1 MSDELRRIP
10 QAAERS
16 RRGELSLDAFVRSGI
31 VAQRRER
38 ADGAPDPAACLRVA
52 KVASAG
58 PLASLG
64 VRTGDLLVS
73 IDGKGAGGFDAE
85 MLSLSAATHAYRIH
99 LIASRETLHLETALP
114 LGARFV
120 PTPEAIEAS
129 YSFPEDP
136 DRLATL
142 WEAGEWARLER
153 LAAKE
158 LKKRSGGVVKTV
170 VKVAGGDARR
180 TPALVLLG
188 AALWEQGRH
197 EEGLALVDEYEA
209 DYEEYFTTNFYA
221 IVRHV
226 RGQESIRKGDQGQG
240 LDLLKE
246 AFDYNDESERI
257 AATIEKYTGQR
268 PQVERSSLGE
278 RFPVDYRLPLLGA
291 LGEASLARSLAM
303 MGAGRLF
310 VVCALGSYR
319 ANGPYSEFMRR
330 YARFAATIGERLHEL
345 HVVTSTDH
353 EREIGDWWLNGE
365 KEARKARVQFSV
377 LYDEEDQLLEELRF
391 QKSPWEYVLAKDG
404 TVVLE
409 GHLDEVGLWEALAV
423 AASRAPQGVELPS
436 APRLPA
442 ASAADLPAGAAKPM
456 SLLGCAAIVVLTL
469 AGTVGGWF
477 LWRWWGA
484 IGGTVAG
491 ALLGLFLVGLT
502 IPSGP
507 DEKR

>member
-10 QAAERS
+10 QTAERS

-31 VAQRRER
+31 VAQRRE
-38 ADGAPDPAACLRVA
+38 AAGAPPDPAACLRVA

-73 IDGKGAGGFDAE
+73 IDGKGAGGSDAE
-85 MLSLSAATHAYRIH
+85 MKDLSAATHAYRFH
-99 LIASRETLHLETALP
+99 LVAGRETLHLETALP
-114 LGARFV
+114 LGAQFV

-129 YSFPEDP
+129 YSFPEDS
-136 DRLATL
+136 DRLAAL

-153 LAAKE
+153 LASTE
-158 LKKRSGGVVKTV
+158 LKKRSGGVVRTV

-197 EEGLALVDEYEA
+197 EEGLALVEEYVSA
-209 DYEEYFTTNFYA
+209 YETYFTTNYYA
-221 IVRHV
+221 IARHV
-226 RGQESIRKGDQGQG
+226 RGQESIRRGDQRQG

-268 PQVERSSLGE
+268 PEAERTSLGE
-278 RFPVDYRLPLLGA
+278 RFPVAYRLPLVAGM
-291 LGEASLARSLAM
+291 GEVSLERSLGM
-303 MGAGRLF
+303 MGPGRLL

-319 ANGPYSEFMRR
+319 ANGPYSDFMRR
-330 YARFAATIGERLHEL
+330 YARFAATVGESLHEL

-353 EREIGDWWLNGE
+353 EKEIADWWLGGE
-365 KEARKARVQFSV
+365 KEARKASVRFSV
-377 LYDEEDQLLEELRF
+377 LYDEEDSLVEQLLF

-404 TVVLE
+404 TVVYE
-409 GHLDEVGLWEALAV
+409 GHLDEVGLWEALA
-423 AASRAPQGVELPS
+423 AAAPQGTALPA

-442 ASAADLPAGAAKPM
+442 ASASDLPAGEGKPM
-456 SLLGCAAIVVLTL
+456 GLFGCAAIVAVTL
-469 AGTVGGWF
+469 AGGVGGWF
-477 LWRWWGA
+477 LWGWWSA
-484 IGGTVAG
+484 IGGAVLG
-491 ALLGLFLVGLT
+491 CLLALMIYGFTL
-502 IPSGP
+502 PPGP